1 MSARATASLIGLIS
15 LQCFALS
22 PCGLLP
28 QPSAVPMPPA
38 VSATGRWETC
48 KPALPPGCGFG
59 AFQITFWPHQC
70 ASSGVAD
77 YDIYV
82 RMTWIEGTPLL
93 PGQPDANGE
102 FTGLPY
108 VADFP
113 AFLRMRV
120 SHFSSILRL
129 SDGRT
134 THQLSEEETAVPF
147 DFVGIVDRRIESGLV
162 PGNAAWKFCPTS
174 SRIVFCNGVA
184 GSINAEPIFLTPP
197 LYHSGFESP

>member
-1 MSARATASLIGLIS
+1 MIRAGTALLFCLASFP
-15 LQCFALS
+15 CYALN
-22 PCGLLP
+22 PCGVLP
-28 QPSAVPMPPA
+28 LSDAAPLPHDIV
-38 VSATGRWETC
+38 ATGRWETC
-48 KPALPPGCGFG
+48 KPDLPPGCAFG
-59 AFQITFWPHQC
+59 AFQATFWAHQC
-70 ASSGVAD
+70 ASADAAD

-82 RMTWIEGTPLL
+82 RLAWLEGAPLL

-120 SHFSSILRL
+120 VNYTSILRL

-134 THQLSEEETAVPF
+134 TRQLSEEETAGPF
-147 DFVGIVDRRIESGLV
+147 DFVGIVDRRIETGLV